1 MYQWKVALPL
11 HPEYG
16 TEPNVFY
23 VPPIL
28 AASFD
33 ENGDFSENPRI
44 PISYL
49 RYLFGDKVD
58 DALITLLG
66 EMERRKEGK
75 KSELMDLLIAADWKQ
90 LFGIPVVKYA

>member
-1 MYQWKVALPL
+1 M
-11 HPEYG
+11 
-16 TEPNVFY
+16 
-23 VPPIL
+23 
-28 AASFD
+28 
-33 ENGDFSENPRI
+33 
-44 PISYL
+44 SYL

-58 DALITLLG
+58 DALITLLN